1 VMANID
7 PSILKHLSLMQPQLY
22 WLDEDPL
29 EPMPHPTL
37 IGDVTADLCIVGAGY
52 TGLWTAILAKEA
64 NPERV
69 VVLLERRETGAGASG
84 RNGGFCSYSLTHG
97 FMNGYSRFKDEMQVI
112 ERLGRENLDA
122 IEATITK
129 YGIECDFEWN
139 GEYRVAVED
148 WQMAGLEEEARL
160 RNSFGDN
167 VELLDQEEIQKRIKS
182 PIYKGALW
190 DPDGTALVDPA
201 RLVWGLERV
210 CIRLGVKIFENSQVD
225 RLERTKNGMIVYTP
239 YGSIYANKVALATNV
254 FKSLIKR
261 AHKYVVP
268 VYDFQ
273 LVTEPLTTEQLE
285 SIGWNDREG
294 LSDAGNQFH
303 YYRMTKD
310 NEILWGG
317 YDAIYNFQGKVRQEY
332 ESDAQTYAHLAQA
345 FLETF
350 PQLQGIKF
358 THGWGGAIDTCSR
371 FSPFWGLA
379 YRGRVAYVLG
389 YTGLGVGSTR
399 FGAQVMLDLLDGVKN
414 ERTNLKMVRKKPFP
428 FPPEPFRFIF
438 IRLTQWS
445 INQADQNNGKRNLW
459 LKFLDSLGLGFD
471 S

>member
-1 VMANID
+1 MATID
-7 PSILKHLSLMQPQLY
+7 PSILTHLSHMQPQLY

-29 EPMPHPTL
+29 EPLPHPTL
-37 IGDVTADLCIVGAGY
+37 IGDATTDVCIVGAGY
-52 TGLWTAILAKEA
+52 TGLWTALLAKEQ
-64 NPERV
+64 NPDREV
-69 VVLLERRETGAGASG
+69 VVLEQRETGAGASG

-97 FMNGYSRFKDEMQVI
+97 FMNGYNRFKDEMAII
-112 ERLGRENLDA
+112 ERMGRENLDG
-122 IEATITK
+122 IEATIK
-129 YGIECDFEWN
+129 RYGIDCNFEWN
-139 GEYRVAVED
+139 GELRVAIEE
-148 WQMAGLEEEARL
+148 WQMESMVEEARL

-167 VELLDQEEIQKRIKS
+167 VELLTSAQTQARVKS
-182 PIYKGALW
+182 PLYKGSLW

-201 RLVWGLERV
+201 RLVWGLERA
-210 CIRLGVKIFENSQVD
+210 CKKLGVKIFENTHVEW
-225 RLERTKNGMIVYTP
+225 LEPTKEGMVVHTP
-239 YGSIYANKVALATNV
+239 YGSVYAQKVALATNV
-254 FKSLIKR
+254 YKSLIRR
-261 AHKYVVP
+261 AHKYVIP

-273 LVTEPLTTEQLE
+273 LVTEPLTPAQLE
-285 SIGWNDREG
+285 SIGWKEREG

-317 YDAIYNFQGKVRQEY
+317 YDAIYNFRGKVRQEY
-332 ESDAQTYAHLAQA
+332 ESDAQTYAHLAEA

-350 PQLQGIKF
+350 PQLKGIKF

-371 FSPFWGLA
+371 FSPFWGKA
-379 YRGRVAYVLG
+379 YGGRVAYVMG

-399 FGAQVMLDLLDGVKN
+399 FGAQVMLDLLDGVDN
-414 ERTNLKMVRKKPFP
+414 ERTRLTMVRKKPLP

-445 INQADQNNGKRNLW
+445 INRADEKQGRRNLW
-459 LKFLDSLGLGFD
+459 LRLLDLLGLGFD

>member
-1 VMANID
+1 MATID
-7 PSILKHLSLMQPQLY
+7 PSILTHLSHMQPQLY

-29 EPMPHPTL
+29 EPLPHPTL
-37 IGDVTADLCIVGAGY
+37 IGDATTDVCIVGAGY
-52 TGLWTAILAKEA
+52 TGLWTALLAKEQ
-64 NPERV
+64 NPDREV
-69 VVLLERRETGAGASG
+69 VVLEQRETGAGASG

-97 FMNGYSRFKDEMQVI
+97 FMNGYNRFKDEMAII
-112 ERLGRENLDA
+112 ERMGRENLDG
-122 IEATITK
+122 IEATIK
-129 YGIECDFEWN
+129 RYGIDCNFEWN
-139 GEYRVAVED
+139 GELRVAIEE
-148 WQMAGLEEEARL
+148 WQMESMVEEARL

-167 VELLDQEEIQKRIKS
+167 VELLTSEQTQARVKS
-182 PIYKGALW
+182 PLYKGSLW

-201 RLVWGLERV
+201 RLVWGLERA
-210 CIRLGVKIFENSQVD
+210 CIKLGVKIFENTHVEW
-225 RLERTKNGMIVYTP
+225 LEPTKEGMTVHTP
-239 YGSIYANKVALATNV
+239 YGSVYAQKVALATNIY
-254 FKSLIKR
+254 KSLIR
-261 AHKYVVP
+261 SAHKYVIP

-273 LVTEPLTTEQLE
+273 LVTEPLTPKQLE
-285 SIGWNDREG
+285 SIGWKEREG

-317 YDAIYNFQGKVRQEY
+317 YDAIYNFRGKVRQEY
-332 ESDAQTYAHLAQA
+332 ESDAQTYAHLAEA

-350 PQLQGIKF
+350 PQLKGIKF

-371 FSPFWGLA
+371 FSPFWGKA
-379 YRGRVAYVLG
+379 YRGRVAYVMG

-399 FGAQVMLDLLDGVKN
+399 FGAQVMLDLLDGVDN
-414 ERTNLKMVRKKPFP
+414 ERTRLTMVRKKPLP

-445 INQADQNNGKRNLW
+445 INRADEKQGRRNLW
-459 LKFLDSLGLGFD
+459 LRLLDLLGLGFD

>member
-1 VMANID
+1 MAAID
-7 PSILKHLSLMQPQLY
+7 PSILKHLINMQPALY

-29 EPMPHPTL
+29 EPQPHPTL
-37 IGDVTADLCIVGAGY
+37 IGDITTDLCIVGAGY
-52 TGLWTAILAKEA
+52 TGLWTAILAKEQ
-64 NPERV
+64 NPDREV
-69 VVLLERRETGAGASG
+69 ILIEQRETGAGASG

-97 FMNGYSRFKDEMQVI
+97 FMNGYSRFKDEMAII
-112 ERLGRENLDA
+112 ERLGRENLDG
-122 IEATITK
+122 IEATINK

-139 GEYRVAVED
+139 GELRVAIEE
-148 WQMAGLEEEARL
+148 WQMQVMALEAKL

-167 VELLDQEEIQKRIKS
+167 VELLTQVQIQERVKS
-182 PIYKGALW
+182 PLYKGALS

-210 CIRLGVKIFENSQVD
+210 CISLGVKIFENSKVES
-225 RLERTKNGMIVYTP
+225 LTRTKKGMTVHTP
-239 YGSIYANKVALATNV
+239 YGNVYAEKVALATNV
-254 FKSLIKR
+254 FKSLVRR

-273 LVTEPLTTEQLE
+273 LVTEPLTPEQLE
-285 SIGWNDREG
+285 SIGWKGREG

-317 YDAIYNFQGKVRQEY
+317 YDAIYNFRGKVRQEY
-332 ESDAQTYAHLAQA
+332 ESDAKTYANLARA

-350 PQLQGIKF
+350 PQLHGIKF

-371 FSPFWGLA
+371 YSPFWGRA

-389 YTGLGVGSTR
+389 FTGLGVGSTR
-399 FGAQVMLDLLDGVKN
+399 FGAQVMLDLLDGVDN
-414 ERTNLKMVRKKPFP
+414 ERTRLAMVRKKPLP

-445 INQADQNNGKRNLW
+445 INKADKNAGRRNLW
-459 LKFLDSLGLGFD
+459 LKLLDSLGLGFD

>member
-1 VMANID
+1 MATID
-7 PSILKHLSLMQPQLY
+7 PSILTHLSHMQPQLY

-29 EPMPHPTL
+29 EPLPHPTL
-37 IGDVTADLCIVGAGY
+37 IGDVTTDVCIVGAGY
-52 TGLWTAILAKEA
+52 TGLWTALLAKEQ
-64 NPERV
+64 NPDREV
-69 VVLLERRETGAGASG
+69 VVLEQRETGAGASG

-97 FMNGYSRFKDEMQVI
+97 FMNGYNRFKDEMAII
-112 ERLGRENLDA
+112 ERMGRENLDG
-122 IEATITK
+122 IEATIK
-129 YGIECDFEWN
+129 RYGIDCNFEWN
-139 GEYRVAVED
+139 GELRVAIEE
-148 WQMAGLEEEARL
+148 WQMESMVEEARL

-167 VELLDQEEIQKRIKS
+167 VELLTSEQTQARVKS
-182 PIYKGALW
+182 PLYKGSLW

-201 RLVWGLERV
+201 RLVWGLERA
-210 CIRLGVKIFENSQVD
+210 CIKLGVKIFENTHVEW
-225 RLERTKNGMIVYTP
+225 LEPTKEGMTVHTP
-239 YGSIYANKVALATNV
+239 YGSVYAQKVALATNIY
-254 FKSLIKR
+254 KSLIR
-261 AHKYVVP
+261 SAHKYVIP

-273 LVTEPLTTEQLE
+273 LVTEPLTPKQLE
-285 SIGWNDREG
+285 SIGWKEREG

-317 YDAIYNFQGKVRQEY
+317 YDAIYNFRGKVRQEY
-332 ESDAQTYAHLAQA
+332 ESDAQTYAHLAEA

-350 PQLQGIKF
+350 PQLKGIKF

-371 FSPFWGLA
+371 FSPFWGKA
-379 YRGRVAYVLG
+379 YRGRVAYVMG

-399 FGAQVMLDLLDGVKN
+399 FGAQVMLDLLDGVDN
-414 ERTNLKMVRKKPFP
+414 ERTRLTMVRKKPWP

-445 INQADQNNGKRNLW
+445 INRADEKQGRRNLW
-459 LKFLDSLGLGFD
+459 LRLLDLLGLGFD

>member
-1 VMANID
+1 MATID

-29 EPMPHPTL
+29 EPLPHPTL
-37 IGDVTADLCIVGAGY
+37 IGDVSTDLCIVGAGY
-52 TGLWTAILAKEA
+52 TGLWTALLAKEA
-64 NPERV
+64 DPEREVIV
-69 VVLLERRETGAGASG
+69 VEQRETGAGASG

-97 FMNGYSRFKDEMQVI
+97 FINGYRRFKDEMSVI

-122 IEATITK
+122 IEATISK

-139 GEYRVAVED
+139 GELRVAVED
-148 WQMAGLEEEARL
+148 WQMEGIEEEARL

-167 VELLDQEEIQKRIKS
+167 VELLNQEQVQDRVKS

-201 RLVWGLERV
+201 RLVWGLERA
-210 CIRLGVKIFENSQVD
+210 CISLGVKIFENSHVQS
-225 RLERTKNGMIVYTP
+225 LERTNNGMIVHTP
-239 YGSIYANKVALATNV
+239 YGSVYANKVALATNI
-254 FKSLIKR
+254 FKSLLKR
-261 AHKYVVP
+261 AQKYVVP

-273 LVTEPLTTEQLE
+273 LVTEPLTSQQMK
-285 SIGWNDREG
+285 SIGWSEREG

-303 YYRMTKD
+303 YYRLTKD

-317 YDAIYNFQGKVRQEY
+317 YDAIYNFRGKVRQEY
-332 ESDAQTYAHLAQA
+332 ETDAQTYAHLAEA

-350 PQLQGIKF
+350 PQLKGIKF

-371 FSPFWGLA
+371 FSPFWGQA

-389 YTGLGVGSTR
+389 YTGLGVASTR
-399 FGAQVMLDLLDGVKN
+399 FGAQVMLDLLDGVDN
-414 ERTNLKMVRKKPFP
+414 ERTRLRMVRKKPMP

-445 INQADQNNGKRNLW
+445 INQADKNQGKRNLW
-459 LKFLDSLGLGFD
+459 LKLLDSLGLGFD

>member
-1 VMANID
+1 MATID
-7 PSILKHLSLMQPQLY
+7 PSILTHLSHMQPQLY

-29 EPMPHPTL
+29 EPLPHPTL
-37 IGDVTADLCIVGAGY
+37 IGDATTDVCIVGAGY
-52 TGLWTAILAKEA
+52 TGLWTALLAKEQ
-64 NPERV
+64 NPDREV
-69 VVLLERRETGAGASG
+69 VVLEQRETGAGASG

-97 FMNGYSRFKDEMQVI
+97 FMNGYNRFKDEMAII
-112 ERLGRENLDA
+112 ERMGRENLDG
-122 IEATITK
+122 IEATIK
-129 YGIECDFEWN
+129 RYGIDCNFEWN
-139 GEYRVAVED
+139 GELRVAIEE
-148 WQMAGLEEEARL
+148 WQMESMVEEARL

-167 VELLDQEEIQKRIKS
+167 VELLTSAQTQARVKS
-182 PIYKGALW
+182 PLYKGSLW

-201 RLVWGLERV
+201 RLVWGLERA
-210 CIRLGVKIFENSQVD
+210 CIKLGVKIFENTHVEW
-225 RLERTKNGMIVYTP
+225 LEPTKEGMVVRTP
-239 YGSIYANKVALATNV
+239 YGSVYAQKVALATNV
-254 FKSLIKR
+254 YKSLIRR
-261 AHKYVVP
+261 AHKYVIP

-273 LVTEPLTTEQLE
+273 LVTEPLTPAQLE
-285 SIGWNDREG
+285 SIGWKEREG

-317 YDAIYNFQGKVRQEY
+317 YDAIYNFRGKVRQEY
-332 ESDAQTYAHLAQA
+332 ESDAQTYAHLAEA

-350 PQLQGIKF
+350 PQLKGIKF

-371 FSPFWGLA
+371 FSPFWGKA
-379 YRGRVAYVLG
+379 YGGRVAYVMG

-399 FGAQVMLDLLDGVKN
+399 FGAQVMLDLLDGVDN
-414 ERTNLKMVRKKPFP
+414 ERTRLTMVRKKPLP

-445 INQADQNNGKRNLW
+445 INQADEKQGRRNLW
-459 LKFLDSLGLGFD
+459 LRLLDLLGLGFD

>member
-1 VMANID
+1 MATID
-7 PSILKHLSLMQPQLY
+7 PSILKHLSHMQPALY

-29 EPMPHPTL
+29 EPLPHATL
-37 IGDVTADLCIVGAGY
+37 IGDATTDLCIVGAGY
-52 TGLWTAILAKEA
+52 TGLWSAILAKEQ
-64 NPERV
+64 NPEREV
-69 VVLLERRETGAGASG
+69 ILLEQRETGAGASG

-97 FMNGYSRFKDEMQVI
+97 FMNGYNRFKDEMAII
-112 ERLGRENLDA
+112 ERMGRENLDG
-122 IEATITK
+122 IESTIKK

-139 GEYRVAVED
+139 GELRVAIEE
-148 WQMAGLEEEARL
+148 WQMESMIEEAGL

-167 VELLDQEEIQKRIKS
+167 VELLDQNQIQARVKS
-182 PIYKGALW
+182 PLYKGALW

-210 CIRLGVKIFENSQVD
+210 CIKLGVKIFENTHVEW
-225 RLERTKNGMIVYTP
+225 LERTNSGMIVHTP
-239 YGSIYANKVALATNV
+239 YGSVYAQKIALATNV
-254 FKSLIKR
+254 FKSLVRR

-273 LVTEPLTTEQLE
+273 LVTEPLTREQLD
-285 SIGWNDREG
+285 SIGWKGREG

-317 YDAIYNFQGKVRQEY
+317 YDAIYNFRGKVRQEY
-332 ESDAQTYAHLAQA
+332 ESDAQTYAHLAEA

-350 PQLQGIKF
+350 PQLKGIKF

-371 FSPFWGLA
+371 FSPFWGKA
-379 YRGRVAYVLG
+379 FRGRVAYVMG
-389 YTGLGVGSTR
+389 YTGLGVASTR
-399 FGAQVMLDLLDGVKN
+399 FGAQVMLDLLDGVDN
-414 ERTNLKMVRKKPFP
+414 ERTRLEMVRKKPWP
-428 FPPEPFRFIF
+428 FPPEPFRFFF

-445 INQADQNNGKRNLW
+445 INRADEKGGKRNLW
-459 LKFLDSLGLGFD
+459 LKLLDFLGLGFD

>member
-1 VMANID
+1 MATID
-7 PSILKHLSLMQPQLY
+7 PSILKHLSQMQPELY

-29 EPMPHPTL
+29 EPLPHPTL
-37 IGDVTADLCIVGAGY
+37 VGDVTTDLCIVGAGY
-52 TGLWTAILAKEA
+52 TGLWTALLAKEA
-64 NPERV
+64 NPEREV
-69 VVLLERRETGAGASG
+69 VVVEQSWTGAGASG

-97 FMNGYSRFKDEMQVI
+97 FINGYSRFKDEMAVI
-112 ERLGRENLDA
+112 EKLGRENLDA
-122 IEATITK
+122 IEATIKK

-139 GEYRVAVED
+139 GELRVAVED
-148 WQMAGLEEEARL
+148 WQMTSLKEEADL
-160 RNSFGDN
+160 RNSFGDH
-167 VELLDQEEIQKRIKS
+167 VELLTQSEIQARINS

-201 RLVWGLERV
+201 RLVWGLERA
-210 CIRLGVKIFENSQVD
+210 CIKLGVKIYENSHVV

-239 YGSIYANKVALATNV
+239 YGSVYARKVALATNV

-273 LVTEPLTTEQLE
+273 LVTEPLSAEQLE
-285 SIGWNDREG
+285 SIGWKEREG

-317 YDAIYNFQGKVRQEY
+317 YDAIYNFRGKVRQEY
-332 ESDAQTYAHLAQA
+332 ETDAETYAHLAEA

-350 PQLQGIKF
+350 PQLKGIKF

-371 FSPFWGLA
+371 FSPFWGTA
-379 YRGRVAYVLG
+379 HRGRVAYVLG
-389 YTGLGVGSTR
+389 FTGLGVASTR
-399 FGAQVMLDLLDGVKN
+399 FGAQVMLDLLDGEDN
-414 ERTNLKMVRKKPFP
+414 ERTRLKMVRKKPMP

-445 INQADQNNGKRNLW
+445 INQADKNEGKRNLW
-459 LKFLDSLGLGFD
+459 LRLLDSLGLGFD

>member
-1 VMANID
+1 MATID
-7 PSILKHLSLMQPQLY
+7 PSILKHLSHMQPQLY

-29 EPMPHPTL
+29 EPLPHPTL

-52 TGLWTAILAKEA
+52 TGLWTALLAKEA
-64 NPERV
+64 NPDREV
-69 VVLLERRETGAGASG
+69 VVIEQRETGAGASG

-97 FMNGYSRFKDEMQVI
+97 FMNGYSRFKDEMAVI

-122 IEATITK
+122 IEATISK
-129 YGIECDFEWN
+129 YAIQCDFEWN
-139 GEYRVAVED
+139 GELRVAVED
-148 WQMAGLEEEARL
+148 WQMKGIKEEADL

-167 VELLDQEEIQKRIKS
+167 VELLNQEQIQARIKS

-201 RLVWGLERV
+201 RLVWGLERA
-210 CIRLGVKIFENSQVD
+210 CISLGVKIFENSHVD

-239 YGSIYANKVALATNV
+239 YGSVYAPKVALATNV

-273 LVTEPLTTEQLE
+273 LVTEPLTAEQLK

-317 YDAIYNFQGKVRQEY
+317 YDAIYNFRGKVRQEY
-332 ESDAQTYAHLAQA
+332 ETDAETYAHLAEA

-350 PQLQGIKF
+350 PQLKGIKF

-371 FSPFWGLA
+371 FSPFWGTA
-379 YRGRVAYVLG
+379 HKGRVAYVLG
-389 YTGLGVGSTR
+389 YTGLGVASTR
-399 FGAQVMLDLLDGVKN
+399 FGAQVMLDLLDKVDN
-414 ERTNLKMVRKKPFP
+414 ERTRLHMVRKKPMP

-445 INQADQNNGKRNLW
+445 INKADENNGKRNLW
-459 LKFLDSLGLGFD
+459 LKLLDSLGLGFD

>member
-1 VMANID
+1 MATID
-7 PSILKHLSLMQPQLY
+7 PSILKHLSHMQPALY

-29 EPMPHPTL
+29 EPLPHATL
-37 IGDVTADLCIVGAGY
+37 IGDATTDLCIVGAGY
-52 TGLWTAILAKEA
+52 TGLWTAILAKEK
-64 NPERV
+64 NPEREV
-69 VVLLERRETGAGASG
+69 ILLEQRETGAGASG

-97 FMNGYSRFKDEMQVI
+97 FMNGYNRFKDEMAII
-112 ERLGRENLDA
+112 EGMGRENLDG
-122 IEATITK
+122 IEATIKK

-139 GEYRVAVED
+139 GELRVAIEA
-148 WQMAGLEEEARL
+148 WQMESMIEEAGL
-160 RNSFGDN
+160 RNSFGDS
-167 VELLDQEEIQKRIKS
+167 VELLDQNQIQARVKS
-182 PIYKGALW
+182 PLYKGALW

-210 CIRLGVKIFENSQVD
+210 CIKLGVKIYENTHVEW
-225 RLERTKNGMIVYTP
+225 LERTNSGMIVHTP
-239 YGSIYANKVALATNV
+239 YGSVYAQKIALATNV
-254 FKSLIKR
+254 FKSLVRR
-261 AHKYVVP
+261 ANKYVVP

-273 LVTEPLTTEQLE
+273 LVTQPLTTEQLD
-285 SIGWNDREG
+285 SIGWKGREG

-317 YDAIYNFQGKVRQEY
+317 YDAIYNFRGKVRQEY
-332 ESDAQTYAHLAQA
+332 ESDAQTYAHLAAA

-350 PQLQGIKF
+350 PQLKGIKF

-371 FSPFWGLA
+371 FSPFWGKA
-379 YRGRVAYVLG
+379 YRGRVAYVMG
-389 YTGLGVGSTR
+389 YTGLGVASTR
-399 FGAQVMLDLLDGVKN
+399 FGAQVMLDLLDGIDN
-414 ERTNLKMVRKKPFP
+414 ERTRLTMVRRKPWP

-445 INQADQNNGKRNLW
+445 INRADEKGGKRNLW
-459 LKFLDSLGLGFD
+459 LKILDFLGLGFD

>member
-1 VMANID
+1 MVTID
-7 PSILKHLSLMQPQLY
+7 PSVLTHLSYMQPALY

-37 IGDVTADLCIVGAGY
+37 IGDVTTNLCIVGAGY
-52 TGLWTAILAKEA
+52 TGLWTALLAKEA
-64 NPERV
+64 DPQREV
-69 VVLLERRETGAGASG
+69 IIVEQRETGAGASG
-84 RNGGFCSYSLTHG
+84 RNGGFCSYTLTHG
-97 FMNGYSRFKDEMQVI
+97 FMNGYTRFKDEMAVI
-112 ERLGRENLDA
+112 ERMGRENLDA
-122 IEATITK
+122 IEATIK
-129 YGIECDFEWN
+129 RYGIECDFEWN
-139 GEYRVAVED
+139 GELRVAVQD
-148 WQMAGLEEEARL
+148 WQMESIYEEAAL
-160 RNSFGDN
+160 RNSFGDS
-167 VELLDQEEIQKRIKS
+167 VEVLSAAQVQARVNS

-210 CIRLGVKIFENSQVD
+210 CIKLGVKIFENTHVERVEQV
-225 RLERTKNGMIVYTP
+225 RSGMIVHTP
-239 YGSIYANKVALATNV
+239 YGVVHAKKVALATNI
-254 FKSLIKR
+254 FKSLVR
-261 AHKYVVP
+261 SAHKYVIP

-273 LVTEPLTTEQLE
+273 LVTEPLTPAQLE
-285 SIGWNDREG
+285 SIGWREREG

-317 YDAIYNFQGKVRQEY
+317 YDAIYNFSGKVRQEY
-332 ESDAQTYAHLAQA
+332 ESDAQTYAHLAEA

-350 PQLQGIKF
+350 PQLKGIKF
-358 THGWGGAIDTCSR
+358 THGWGGAIDTCTR

-379 YRGRVAYVLG
+379 HRKRVAYVMG

-399 FGAQVMLDLLDGVKN
+399 FGAQVMLDLLDGVDN
-414 ERTNLKMVRKKPFP
+414 ERTRLTMVRKKPWP
-428 FPPEPFRFIF
+428 FPPEPFRFLF

-445 INQADQNNGKRNLW
+445 INRADHKQGRRNLW
-459 LKFLDSLGLGFD
+459 LRMLDSLGLGFD

>member
-1 VMANID
+1 MAAID
-7 PSILKHLSLMQPQLY
+7 PSILKHLIYMQPTLY

-29 EPMPHPTL
+29 EPLPHPTL
-37 IGDVTADLCIVGAGY
+37 IGDITTDLCIVGAGY
-52 TGLWTAILAKEA
+52 TGLWTAILAKEQ
-64 NPERV
+64 NPDREV
-69 VVLLERRETGAGASG
+69 ILIEARETGAGASG

-97 FMNGYSRFKDEMQVI
+97 FMNGYSRFKDEMAII
-112 ERLGRENLDA
+112 ERLGRENLDG
-122 IEATITK
+122 IEATINK

-139 GEYRVAVED
+139 GELRVAIEE
-148 WQMAGLEEEARL
+148 WQMQVMAQEAKL

-167 VELLDQEEIQKRIKS
+167 VELLTQVQIQERVKS
-182 PIYKGALW
+182 PLYKGALS

-210 CIRLGVKIFENSQVD
+210 CISLGVKIFENSKVES
-225 RLERTKNGMIVYTP
+225 LARTKKGMSVHTP
-239 YGSIYANKVALATNV
+239 YGNVYAEKVALATNV
-254 FKSLIKR
+254 FKSLVRR

-273 LVTEPLTTEQLE
+273 LVTEPLTPEQLE
-285 SIGWNDREG
+285 SIGWKGREG

-317 YDAIYNFQGKVRQEY
+317 YDAIYNFRGKVRQEY
-332 ESDAQTYAHLAQA
+332 ESDAKTYANLARA

-350 PQLQGIKF
+350 PQLHGIKF

-371 FSPFWGLA
+371 YSPFWGRA

-389 YTGLGVGSTR
+389 FTGLGVGSSR
-399 FGAQVMLDLLDGVKN
+399 FGAQVMLDLLDGVDN
-414 ERTNLKMVRKKPFP
+414 ERTRLAMVRKKPLP

-445 INQADQNNGKRNLW
+445 INKADKNAGRRNLW
-459 LKFLDSLGLGFD
+459 LKLLDSLGLGFD

>member
-1 VMANID
+1 MATID
-7 PSILKHLSLMQPQLY
+7 SSILKHLIYMQPTLY

-29 EPMPHPTL
+29 EPLPHPTL
-37 IGDVTADLCIVGAGY
+37 IGDVTTDLCIVGAGY
-52 TGLWTAILAKEA
+52 TGLWTALLAKEQ
-64 NPERV
+64 NPEREV
-69 VVLLERRETGAGASG
+69 ILLEQRETGAGASG

-97 FMNGYSRFKDEMQVI
+97 FMNGYNRFKDEMAII
-112 ERLGRENLDA
+112 ERMGRENLDG
-122 IEATITK
+122 IEATIKK

-139 GEYRVAVED
+139 GELRIAIET
-148 WQMAGLEEEARL
+148 WQMESMIKEAGL

-167 VELLDQEEIQKRIKS
+167 VELMDQNQIQALVKS
-182 PIYKGALW
+182 PLYKGALW

-210 CIRLGVKIFENSQVD
+210 CIKLGVKIFENTHVD
-225 RLERTKNGMIVYTP
+225 SLERTNSAMIVHTP
-239 YGSIYANKVALATNV
+239 YGSVYAQKVALATNV
-254 FKSLIKR
+254 FKSLVRR

-273 LVTEPLTTEQLE
+273 LVTEPLTREQLD
-285 SIGWNDREG
+285 SIGWKGREG

-303 YYRMTKD
+303 YYRLTKD

-317 YDAIYNFQGKVRQEY
+317 YDAIYNFRGKVRQEY
-332 ESDAQTYAHLAQA
+332 ESDAQTYAHLAAA

-350 PQLQGIKF
+350 PQLKGIKF

-371 FSPFWGLA
+371 FSPFWGKA
-379 YRGRVAYVLG
+379 YRGRVAYVMG
-389 YTGLGVGSTR
+389 YTGLGVASTR
-399 FGAQVMLDLLDGVKN
+399 FGAQVMLDLLDGIDS
-414 ERTNLKMVRKKPFP
+414 ERTRLAMVRKKPWP

-445 INQADQNNGKRNLW
+445 INRADEKGGKRNLW
-459 LKFLDSLGLGFD
+459 LKLLDLLGLGFD

>member
-1 VMANID
+1 MAAID
-7 PSILKHLSLMQPQLY
+7 PSILKHLINMQPALY

-29 EPMPHPTL
+29 EPQPHPTL
-37 IGDVTADLCIVGAGY
+37 IGDITTDLCIVGAGY
-52 TGLWTAILAKEA
+52 TGLWTAILAKEQ
-64 NPERV
+64 NPDREV
-69 VVLLERRETGAGASG
+69 ILIEARETGAGASG

-97 FMNGYSRFKDEMQVI
+97 FMNGYSRFKDEMAII
-112 ERLGRENLDA
+112 ERLGRENLDG
-122 IEATITK
+122 IEATINK

-139 GEYRVAVED
+139 GELRVAIEE
-148 WQMAGLEEEARL
+148 WQMQVMALEAKL

-167 VELLDQEEIQKRIKS
+167 VELLTQVQIQERVKS
-182 PIYKGALW
+182 PLYKGALS

-210 CIRLGVKIFENSQVD
+210 CISLGVKIFENSKVES
-225 RLERTKNGMIVYTP
+225 LTRTKKGMTVHTP
-239 YGSIYANKVALATNV
+239 YGNVYAEKVALATNV
-254 FKSLIKR
+254 FKSLVRR

-273 LVTEPLTTEQLE
+273 LVTEPLTPEQLE
-285 SIGWNDREG
+285 SIGWKGREG

-317 YDAIYNFQGKVRQEY
+317 YDAIYNFRGKVRQEY
-332 ESDAQTYAHLAQA
+332 ESDAKTYANLARA

-350 PQLQGIKF
+350 PQLHGIKF

-371 FSPFWGLA
+371 YSPFWGRA

-389 YTGLGVGSTR
+389 FTGLGVGSTR
-399 FGAQVMLDLLDGVKN
+399 FGAQVMLDLLDGVDN
-414 ERTNLKMVRKKPFP
+414 ERTRLAMVRKKPLP

-445 INQADQNNGKRNLW
+445 INKADKNAGRRNLW
-459 LKFLDSLGLGFD
+459 LKLLDSLGLGFD

>member
-1 VMANID
+1 MVTID
-7 PSILKHLSLMQPQLY
+7 PSVLTHLSYMQPALY

-37 IGDVTADLCIVGAGY
+37 IGDVTTNLCIVGAGY
-52 TGLWTAILAKEA
+52 TGLWTALLAKEA
-64 NPERV
+64 DPQREV
-69 VVLLERRETGAGASG
+69 IIVEQRETGAGASG
-84 RNGGFCSYSLTHG
+84 RNGGFCSYTLTHG
-97 FMNGYSRFKDEMQVI
+97 FMNGYTRFKDEMAVI
-112 ERLGRENLDA
+112 ERMGRENLDA
-122 IEATITK
+122 IEATIK
-129 YGIECDFEWN
+129 RYGIECDFEWN
-139 GEYRVAVED
+139 GELRVAVQD
-148 WQMAGLEEEARL
+148 WQMESIYEEAAL
-160 RNSFGDN
+160 RNSFGDS
-167 VELLDQEEIQKRIKS
+167 VEVLSAAQVQARVNS

-210 CIRLGVKIFENSQVD
+210 CIKLGVKIFENTHVERVEQV
-225 RLERTKNGMIVYTP
+225 RSGMIVHTP
-239 YGSIYANKVALATNV
+239 YGDVHAKKVALATNI
-254 FKSLIKR
+254 FKSLVR
-261 AHKYVVP
+261 SAHKYVIP

-273 LVTEPLTTEQLE
+273 LVTEPLTPAQLE
-285 SIGWNDREG
+285 SIGWREREG

-317 YDAIYNFQGKVRQEY
+317 YDAIYNFSGKVRQEY
-332 ESDAQTYAHLAQA
+332 ESDAQTYAHLAEA

-350 PQLQGIKF
+350 PQLKGIKF
-358 THGWGGAIDTCSR
+358 THGWGGAIDTCTR

-379 YRGRVAYVLG
+379 HRKRVAYVMG

-399 FGAQVMLDLLDGVKN
+399 FGAQVMLDLLDGVDN
-414 ERTNLKMVRKKPFP
+414 ERTRLTMVRKKPWP
-428 FPPEPFRFIF
+428 FPPEPFRFLF

-445 INQADQNNGKRNLW
+445 INRADHKQGRRNLW
-459 LKFLDSLGLGFD
+459 LRMLDSLGLGFD

>member
-1 VMANID
+1 MANID

-29 EPMPHPTL
+29 EPLPHPTL
-37 IGDVTADLCIVGAGY
+37 IGDVTAELCIVGAGY
-52 TGLWTAILAKEA
+52 TGLWTALLAKEA
-64 NPERV
+64 NPEREVIV
-69 VVLLERRETGAGASG
+69 VEQRETGAGASG

-97 FMNGYSRFKDEMQVI
+97 FMNGYSRFKDEMAII

-129 YGIECDFEWN
+129 YGIDCNFEWN

-148 WQMAGLEEEARL
+148 WQMEGLAEEALL

-167 VELLDQEEIQKRIKS
+167 VELLSKDEMQARVKS

-201 RLVWGLERV
+201 RLVWGLERA
-210 CIRLGVKIFENSQVD
+210 CIKLGVKIFENSQVE
-225 RLERTKNGMIVYTP
+225 RLERTKNGMIVHTP
-239 YGSIYANKVALATNV
+239 YGSVYANKVALATNV

-261 AHKYVVP
+261 APKYVIP

-273 LVTEPLTTEQLE
+273 LVTEPLTAEQLE
-285 SIGWNDREG
+285 SIGWKDREG

-317 YDAIYNFQGKVRQEY
+317 YDAIYNFRGKVRQEY
-332 ESDAQTYAHLAQA
+332 ETDAETYAHLAEA

-371 FSPFWGLA
+371 FSPFWGTA
-379 YRGRVAYVLG
+379 YNGRVAYVLG

-399 FGAQVMLDLLDGVKN
+399 FGAQVMLDLLDGVEN
-414 ERTNLKMVRKKPFP
+414 ERTQLRMVQKKPMP

-445 INQADQNNGKRNLW
+445 INQADKNGGKRNLW
-459 LKFLDSLGLGFD
+459 LRFLDSLGLGFD

>member
-1 VMANID
+1 MANID
-7 PSILKHLSLMQPQLY
+7 PSILKHLSIMQPDLY
-22 WLDEDPL
+22 WLDADPL
-29 EPMPHPTL
+29 EPLPHPSL
-37 IGDVTADLCIVGAGY
+37 IGDVKADLCIVGAGY
-52 TGLWTAILAKEA
+52 TGLWTALLAKEA
-64 NPERV
+64 DPEREVIV
-69 VVLLERRETGAGASG
+69 VEQRETGAGASG

-97 FMNGYSRFKDEMQVI
+97 FMNGYSRFKDEMAVI

-129 YGIECDFEWN
+129 YGIDCNFEWN

-148 WQMAGLEEEARL
+148 WQMEGLAEEAML

-167 VELLDQEEIQKRIKS
+167 VELLSKDEIQARVKS
-182 PIYKGALW
+182 PIYRGALW

-201 RLVWGLERV
+201 RLVWGLERA
-210 CIRLGVKIFENSQVD
+210 CIKLGVKIFENSQVE
-225 RLERTKNGMIVYTP
+225 RLERTKNGVIVHTP
-239 YGSIYANKVALATNV
+239 YGSVYADKVALATNV
-254 FKSLIKR
+254 FKSLIKS
-261 AHKYVVP
+261 AHKYVIP

-273 LVTEPLTTEQLE
+273 LVTEPLTEEQLE
-285 SIGWNDREG
+285 SIGWKDREG

-303 YYRMTKD
+303 YYRLTKD

-317 YDAIYNFQGKVRQEY
+317 YDAIYNFRGKVRQEY
-332 ESDAQTYAHLAQA
+332 ETDAETYAHLAEA

-371 FSPFWGLA
+371 FSPFWGTA
-379 YRGRVAYVLG
+379 HNGRVAYVLG

-399 FGAQVMLDLLDGVKN
+399 FGAQVMLDLLDGVEN
-414 ERTNLKMVRKKPFP
+414 ERTQLRMVRKKPMP

-445 INQADQNNGKRNLW
+445 INQADKNNGKRNLW
-459 LKFLDSLGLGFD
+459 LRLLDSLGLGFD